1 MSPSAPLA
9 NGFKAPVIAYFASW
23 SGTAE
28 NLPYGDMTH
37 LNYSFVLPTAD
48 GGLTAPEDALL
59 EDLSRRC
66 HEHGVKIGLAI
77 GGWNDGDCSA
87 FEKMASRLETRSRFV
102 ARVVDMLDA
111 YDLDG
116 ADIDWEYPKLHSAS
130 DYALLMGELA
140 AALKPR
146 GKFLSTAVIAEGDEH
161 GLFVRPEVFSHLD
174 YLNIMAYDWFY
185 QKEGNHHSS
194 EATAETSL
202 DYWVGRGCPKE
213 KAILGVPLYGRSHK
227 ETKTYKELVAKD
239 AEAPGKDEVE
249 GILYNGLASMRRKAE
264 LSLRK
269 GGGIMFWELTQD
281 TRDQSSLLKAI
292 AAVYR
297 GA

>member
-1 MSPSAPLA
+1 MSNEPLA
-9 NGFKAPVIAYFASW
+9 NGLKAPVIAYFASW

-28 NLPYGDMTH
+28 GLPYQELTH
-37 LNYSFVLPTAD
+37 LNYSFVLPTPD

-59 EDLSRRC
+59 EELSRRC

-87 FEKMASRLETRSRFV
+87 FEKMAARKETRTRFID
-102 ARVVDMLDA
+102 RVVDMLEA

-130 DYALLMGELA
+130 DFSLLMAELA

-146 GKFLSTAVIAEGDEH
+146 GKLLSAAVIAEGDEF
-161 GLFVRPEVFSHLD
+161 GQFVRPEVFQHLD

-194 EATAETSL
+194 EETAASSL
-202 DYWVGRGCPKE
+202 DYWIKKGCPKE
-213 KAILGVPLYGRSHK
+213 KAILGVPFYGRSHK
-227 ETKTYKELVAKD
+227 EAKTYKELIALD
-239 AEAPGKDEVE
+239 PEAPGKDAVN
-249 GILYNGLASMRRKAE
+249 GILYNGLASMRRKAA
-264 LSLRK
+264 LALQK

-281 TRDQSSLLKAI
+281 TQDASSLLKAI
-292 AAVYR
+292 TSTVR